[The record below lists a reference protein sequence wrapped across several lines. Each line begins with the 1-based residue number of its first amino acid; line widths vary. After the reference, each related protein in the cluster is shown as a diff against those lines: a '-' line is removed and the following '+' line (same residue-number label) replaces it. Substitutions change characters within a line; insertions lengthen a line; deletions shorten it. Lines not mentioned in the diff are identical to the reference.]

1 MNKETLGLILIMG
14 VAGLVIGLFVF
25 GGGLK

>member
-14 VAGLVIGLFVF
+14 VAGLVIALFIF
-25 GGGLK
+25 GGSLK